1 MLDQT
6 DVLIFSRSFLLF
18 FFYVILTYLQA
29 LIVHEFSAKV
39 NLKKKKKIKWV
50 KKELDIKKLMCMSS
64 GNLWGSYCFICS
76 HNG

>member
-18 FFYVILTYLQA
+18 KNVILTYLQA
-29 LIVHEFSAKV
+29 LIVIEFSAKV
-39 NLKKKKKIKWV
+39 NLKKKKIKWV